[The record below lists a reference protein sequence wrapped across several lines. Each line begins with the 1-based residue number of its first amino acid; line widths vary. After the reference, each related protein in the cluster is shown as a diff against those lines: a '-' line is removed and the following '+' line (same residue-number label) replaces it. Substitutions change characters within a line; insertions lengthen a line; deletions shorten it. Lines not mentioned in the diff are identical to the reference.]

1 MNIKYD
7 NFDYI
12 VKEIDFVLQKM
23 SEAATTEE
31 KLYYFSAAHGVIN
44 RVMNFDCN
52 PVLVFAHQVLS
63 AVHGTFMSRLAAAK
77 SGGEKHL
84 AITPEMVKKLQET
97 LGKFRTALEQKDQA
111 KIYNAM
117 QQFANIG
124 YTATGNG
131 FYLYQKGLL
140 KI

>member
-1 MNIKYD
+1 MNIEPKNID
-7 NFDYI
+7 HI
-12 VKEIDFVLQKM
+12 AKEIDFVLQKI

-31 KLYYFSAAHGVIN
+31 KLYYFSAVHGVIN

-63 AVHGTFMSRLAAAK
+63 SVHGIFMSRLAAAK
-77 SGGEKHL
+77 SSGEKHL
-84 AITPEMVKKLQET
+84 AVTPEMVKKLQET
-97 LGKFRTALEQKDQA
+97 LEKFRTAFEQKDEA
-111 KIYNAM
+111 KICNAL
-117 QQFANIG
+117 QKFANIG

-131 FYLYQKGLL
+131 FYLYQKGVL